1 MYVIVWEFQV
11 AAARAKDF
19 ERAYGPDGDWTRF
32 FQRAPAFRGAELLWG
47 TGDDAD
53 DADEASSDPV
63 YWTVDRWDSREA
75 YEDFNTRFEREYE
88 ELDTRLADLC
98 ELEVCLGKFEVVD

>member
-1 MYVIVWEFQV
+1 MFFFFSS
-11 AAARAKDF
+11 R
-19 ERAYGPDGDWTRF
+19 RRHTRCSRDWSSDVCSSDL
-32 FQRAPAFRGAELLWG
+32 FQRAPAFRGAELLRG
-47 TGDDAD
+47 TGDDV
-53 DADEASSDPV
+53 DEASSDPV

>member
-11 AAARAKDF
+11 AAARARDF
-19 ERAYGPDGDWTRF
+19 ERAYGPDGDWARF

-47 TGDDAD
+47 TGD

-75 YEDFNTRFEREYE
+75 YEDFNARFEREYE
-88 ELDTRLADLC
+88 ALDMRLADLC